1 MSILDGSMKKGGIP
15 MEENEKRNDVTP
27 EEEAT
32 KGNEFDTHEIKEASP
47 DSCNEE
53 SAEQEEED
61 NGVDVEKTSQ
71 EELKSLIEK
80 KDREGLIHIFD
91 VVPTIDISEEA
102 SGLSPEE
109 LIWVFR
115 NIDSSYT
122 AEFFDD
128 LAPDTKEDLIKAMTN
143 RDLVKIIN
151 AQSADDVADTVGDLP
166 ANLANKVLAA
176 ADKDMRAD
184 INLLLRYAENTAGSI
199 MTTEYI
205 ELLDST
211 TVQNAIATIR
221 KKGKDAETIYTI
233 FVRNSQRH
241 FVGTVD
247 LDDLIFAKPE
257 DTLSDIMNEDVVSV
271 STSTDQEE
279 VGVMFSRYD
288 LNALAVL
295 NSDDCL
301 VGVITIDDAVDVIT
315 QESNEDIARMT
326 NMEPSEDPYLQTS
339 IWTNARHCIPWLI
352 ALLILGTF
360 TTMVLNRLE
369 AQTIFTSLPILV
381 SFVPTLMDTG
391 GNAGSQTTGLMIRG
405 LATREFNAKDTAK
418 VLWKEFRSSL
428 ITGLFV
434 MIFSFIWI
442 TIEQYTGI
450 VSLGK
455 VVDTSGITYDFTGL
469 TVWNGSAFTSDLAG
483 QFAQHSLI
491 FSALV
496 SVTMLFAVVVSKIVG
511 VGLCMLAAA
520 IKKDPALLAS
530 PLLTTIMDVGT
541 LLIYFA
547 IACAFFPQFA

>member
-1 MSILDGSMKKGGIP
+1 MK
-15 MEENEKRNDVTP
+15 ETEKKNDITP
-27 EEEAT
+27 EKEEVKKET
-32 KGNEFDTHEIKEASP
+32 EVKDIKEASP
-47 DSCNEE
+47 NSCEKEITNDENE
-53 SAEQEEED
+53 
-61 NGVDVEKTSQ
+61 NGVDVEKTST
-71 EELKSLIEK
+71 EEIKSLIEK

-91 VVPTIDISEEA
+91 VVPTIDIAEEA
-102 SGLSPEE
+102 NYLNPEE
-109 LIWVFR
+109 LIWIFR
-115 NIDSSYT
+115 SVDSSYT
-122 AEFFDD
+122 AELFDC
-128 LAPDTKEDLIKAMTN
+128 LSADTKEELIKAMTD
-143 RDLVKIIN
+143 RELVKVIN
-151 AQSADDVADTVGDLP
+151 LQSADDVADTVGDLP

-176 ADKDMRAD
+176 ASKDMRED
-184 INLLLRYAENTAGSI
+184 INSLLGYANDTAGSI

-211 TVQNAIATIR
+211 TVEEAMSTIR
-221 KKGKDAETIYTI
+221 KKGKDAETVYTI
-233 FVRNSQRH
+233 FVKNAQRH

-247 LDDLIFAKPE
+247 LDDLIFAEPT
-257 DTLSDIMNEDVVSV
+257 DTLSKIMNKDVVSV

-315 QESNEDIARMT
+315 KESNEDIARMT
-326 NMEPSEDPYLQTS
+326 NMEPSEKPYLQTS
-339 IWTNARHCIPWLI
+339 IWTNAKHCIPWLI

-405 LATREFNAKDTAK
+405 LATREFNAKDTWK
-418 VLWKEFRSSL
+418 VLWKELRSAL
-428 ITGLFV
+428 VVGIFIT
-434 MIFSFIWI
+434 IFSFIWI
-442 TIEQYTGI
+442 VIEQYTGL
-450 VSLGK
+450 VSLGQ
-455 VVDTSGITYDFTGL
+455 VGDVDGTHFDFSGL
-469 TVWNGSAFTSDLAG
+469 TIWNGSAFTSPLAG
-483 QFAQHSLI
+483 EFAKHAFI
-491 FSALV
+491 FAALV
-496 SVTMLFAVVVSKIVG
+496 SVTMFFAVVVAKIVG
-511 VGLCMLAAA
+511 VILCMVAVA

-541 LLIYFA
+541 LLIYFV

>member
-1 MSILDGSMKKGGIP
+1 MK
-15 MEENEKRNDVTP
+15 ETEKKNDITP
-27 EEEAT
+27 EKEEVKKET
-32 KGNEFDTHEIKEASP
+32 EVKDIKEASP
-47 DSCNEE
+47 NSCEKEITNDDNE
-53 SAEQEEED
+53 
-61 NGVDVEKTSQ
+61 NGVDVEKTST
-71 EELKSLIEK
+71 EEIKSLIEK

-91 VVPTIDISEEA
+91 VVPTIDIAEEA
-102 SGLSPEE
+102 NYLNPEE
-109 LIWVFR
+109 LIWIFR
-115 NIDSSYT
+115 SVDSSYT
-122 AEFFDD
+122 AELFDC
-128 LAPDTKEDLIKAMTN
+128 LSADTKEELIKAMTD
-143 RDLVKIIN
+143 RELVKVIN
-151 AQSADDVADTVGDLP
+151 LQSADDVADTVGDLP

-176 ADKDMRAD
+176 ASKDMRED
-184 INLLLRYAENTAGSI
+184 INSLLGYANDTAGSI

-211 TVQNAIATIR
+211 TVEEAMSTIR
-221 KKGKDAETIYTI
+221 KKGKDAETVYTI
-233 FVRNSQRH
+233 FVKNAQRH

-247 LDDLIFAKPE
+247 LDDLIFAEPT
-257 DTLSDIMNEDVVSV
+257 DTLSKIMNKDVVSV

-315 QESNEDIARMT
+315 KESNEDIARMT
-326 NMEPSEDPYLQTS
+326 NMEPSEKPYLQTS
-339 IWTNARHCIPWLI
+339 IWTNAKHCIPWLI

-405 LATREFNAKDTAK
+405 LATREFNAKDTWK
-418 VLWKEFRSSL
+418 VLWKELRSAL
-428 ITGLFV
+428 VVGIFIT
-434 MIFSFIWI
+434 IFSFIWI
-442 TIEQYTGI
+442 VIEQYTGL
-450 VSLGK
+450 VSLGQ
-455 VVDTSGITYDFTGL
+455 VGDVDGTHFDFSGL
-469 TVWNGSAFTSDLAG
+469 TIWNGSAFTSPLAG
-483 QFAQHSLI
+483 EFAKHAFI
-491 FSALV
+491 FAALV
-496 SVTMLFAVVVSKIVG
+496 SVTMFFAVVVAKIVG
-511 VGLCMLAAA
+511 VILCMVAVA

-541 LLIYFA
+541 LLIYFV

>member
-1 MSILDGSMKKGGIP
+1 MK
-15 MEENEKRNDVTP
+15 ETEKKNDITP
-27 EEEAT
+27 EKEEVKKET
-32 KGNEFDTHEIKEASP
+32 EVKDIKEASP
-47 DSCNEE
+47 NSCEKKITDDENE
-53 SAEQEEED
+53 
-61 NGVDVEKTSQ
+61 NGVDVEKTST
-71 EELKSLIEK
+71 EEIKSLIEK

-91 VVPTIDISEEA
+91 VVPTIDIAEEA
-102 SGLSPEE
+102 NYLNPEE
-109 LIWVFR
+109 LIWIFR
-115 NIDSSYT
+115 SVDSSYT
-122 AEFFDD
+122 AELFDC
-128 LAPDTKEDLIKAMTN
+128 LSADTKEELIKAMTD
-143 RDLVKIIN
+143 RELVKVIN
-151 AQSADDVADTVGDLP
+151 LQSADDVADTVGDLP

-176 ADKDMRAD
+176 ASKDMRED
-184 INLLLRYAENTAGSI
+184 INSLLGYANDTAGSI

-211 TVQNAIATIR
+211 TVEEAMSTIR
-221 KKGKDAETIYTI
+221 KKGKDAETVYTI
-233 FVRNSQRH
+233 FVKNAQRH

-247 LDDLIFAKPE
+247 LDDLIFAEPT
-257 DTLSDIMNEDVVSV
+257 DTLNKIMNKDVVSV

-315 QESNEDIARMT
+315 KESNEDIARMT
-326 NMEPSEDPYLQTS
+326 NMEPSEKPYLQTS
-339 IWTNARHCIPWLI
+339 IWTNAKHCIPWLI

-405 LATREFNAKDTAK
+405 LATREFNAKDTWK
-418 VLWKEFRSSL
+418 VLWKELRSAL
-428 ITGLFV
+428 VVGIFITV
-434 MIFSFIWI
+434 FSFIWI
-442 TIEQYTGI
+442 VIEQYTGL
-450 VSLGK
+450 VSLGQ
-455 VVDTSGITYDFTGL
+455 VGDVDGTHFDFSGL
-469 TVWNGSAFTSDLAG
+469 TIWNGSAFTSPLAG
-483 QFAQHSLI
+483 EFAKHAFI
-491 FSALV
+491 FAALV
-496 SVTMLFAVVVSKIVG
+496 SVTMFFAVVVAKIVG
-511 VGLCMLAAA
+511 VILCMVAVA

-541 LLIYFA
+541 LLIYFI